1 MMNKRELM
9 QALAAL
15 RQDAENHLKN
25 DDMEKFNEVR
35 KEMQA
40 TREKIDAIEEI
51 DGYADGIQTLELDND
66 LNGTKIDPQAAR
78 LASQVDQNQEEVQAF
93 VNFMKTGEVTNA
105 LRSSESEEGG
115 FLVPEDISTRIN
127 EYKRQFVALEQYVT
141 TVPVSLPSGSRVYEK
156 LESMTPLS
164 NITEMGEIP
173 ENKGPRFENTEY
185 AVKDYAG
192 ILPLSNTLIR
202 DTPENIIAH
211 VVQWIAKKSV
221 ITRNSLILG
230 LLKEMKKTAAASL
243 DDVKK
248 AFNVTLDPAIAASA
262 TVLTN
267 QSAFHELDVLKDND
281 GRYLLQDDPQD
292 RTRKVFKGRRV
303 VVVSD
308 AFLPN
313 GGSTATPKFP
323 LIVGDLKEAITLF
336 DRQQQE
342 ILTTQTGGKAFTRN
356 TTDMRF
362 IEREDVRMID
372 SGAAVYLEFTDLA
385 PAPETADTTS

>member
-1 MMNKRELM
+1 MNKRELM

-25 DDMEKFNEVR
+25 DDMEKFNDVR
-35 KEMQA
+35 KEMEA
-40 TREKIDAIEEI
+40 TRAKIDAIDEI
-51 DGYADGIQTLELDND
+51 DGYTSGIQTLD
-66 LNGTKIDPQAAR
+66 LGDDGLGEGNIDPQAAR
-78 LASQVDQNQEEVQAF
+78 LAGQVDQNQEEVQAF

-105 LRSSESEEGG
+105 LKSSPNEDGG

-127 EYKRQFVALEQYVT
+127 EYKRQFVALERYVN
-141 TVPVSLPSGSRVYEK
+141 TVPVSLPSGSRVFEK
-156 LESMTPLS
+156 LESMTPLD
-164 NITEMGEIP
+164 NVTEMGEIG
-173 ENKGPRFENTEY
+173 EIGGPKFERVEY

-221 ITRNSLILG
+221 ITRNSLILN
-230 LLKEMKKTAAASL
+230 LLKAMSRTTIDTL

-248 AFNVTLDPAIAASA
+248 AFNVTLDPAIASSA
-262 TVLTN
+262 IILTN
-267 QSAFHELDVLKDND
+267 QSAFHELDTLKDES
-281 GRYLLQDDPQD
+281 GLYILQPDPQD
-292 RTRKVFKGRRV
+292 RTRKVFKGRQV
-303 VVVSD
+303 VVVAD
-308 AFLPN
+308 GFLPN
-313 GGSTATPKFP
+313 GGTTDTPTYP

-356 TTDMRF
+356 STDMRF
-362 IEREDVRMID
+362 IEREDVKMID
-372 SGAAVYLEFTDLA
+372 SGAAVYLEFTELNA
-385 PAPETADTTS
+385 ETVA